1 MSALKELREGTVHVI
16 LSIGD
21 IVIDLVTGRRGI
33 LTGRKRHIDMIVDDI
48 FVWEVEWFKLDDEPR
63 SHPLPNLLEE
73 EGLKMSIVTG
83 LIEWHSIDGGTYEP

>member
-1 MSALKELREGTVHVI
+1 MSALKELREETVHVI

-48 FVWEVEWFKLDDEPR
+48 
-63 SHPLPNLLEE
+63 LEE